1 MIKKTTYSMNL
12 KNSSYNYTEIAKVM
26 SILLKDV
33 PLLYTERDNV
43 LMITFKGESFN
54 QVEALAKVL
63 DVPKIDVNDE
73 G

>member
-12 KNSSYNYTEIAKVM
+12 LNSAYNYTEIAKVM

-63 DVPKIDVNDE
+63 NVPKIDVNDE

>member
-12 KNSSYNYTEIAKVM
+12 KNSAYNYTEIAKVM